1 MAVFKDGAWH
11 GVTGGLS
18 MYKRKG
24 KSISRT
30 LPKGDK
36 KITPA
41 FALAQQHFAYVLNLV
56 RKMKDAVDIGFKDYD
71 PNRVPYNVAISL
83 NLNKYKAARQQEKTN
98 NLMWFEIS
106 KGDLS
111 NARTVSA
118 SIDPDGFID
127 VSWEGIE
134 DWKSQHDKDLLIAVV
149 YNKTQDTGDIHL
161 TSVSRKDHTAKL
173 PWNEYKSGDVLE
185 LFVFFRVHQFKYQ
198 NGGRANVSDSKWVGE
213 FVI

>member
-111 NARTVSA
+111 NAKKVSA
-118 SIDPDGFID
+118 AIDPAGFID

-161 TSVSRKDHTAKL
+161 TSVSRKDLTAKL
-173 PWNEYKSGDVLE
+173 PWNDYKSGDVLE
-185 LFVFFRVHQFKYQ
+185 LFVFFRVHQLKYQ